1 MEGIGRY
8 PSADRQ
14 SEEQEQS
21 VLTSVLT
28 RLGWLWG
35 IGLALSCL
43 VVLES
48 CRWQASQAGNGSEP
62 LVRQEQTPLPTRSF
76 DPGNRLDINSA
87 GPRRLETLPGIGPV
101 LARRIV
107 EFRAKNPPFRR
118 IEEILIIRGIGRR
131 KFEALRDRI
140 RVANSCRT
148 PIGEGNSNSE
158 TGRSGEGSR

>member
-1 MEGIGRY
+1 MEGIGRH

-14 SEEQEQS
+14 SEEPGP
-21 VLTSVLT
+21 VVAI
-28 RLGWLWG
+28 RLEWLCG

-62 LVRQEQTPLPTRSF
+62 LVRQEQTPLPSRSF
-76 DPGNRLDINSA
+76 APGNRLDINSA
-87 GPRRLETLPGIGPV
+87 GPRELETLPGIGPV

-118 IEEILIIRGIGRR
+118 VEEILIIRGIGRR
-131 KFEALRDRI
+131 KFEALRNRI
-140 RVANSCRT
+140 QVADSTAQPPRLPRSAST
-148 PIGEGNSNSE
+148 EGA
-158 TGRSGEGSR
+158 R